1 MATASQIETWI
12 SEVEAQRQKVAL
24 GQSFIELWRD
34 GRRVRVEVNGLDGL
48 NSYLRTLRSEL
59 TEAQVA
65 EGITPTRRRRAISI
79 GYRN

>member
-1 MATASQIETWI
+1 MATAAQIETWI
-12 SEVEAQRQKVAL
+12 TEVEAQRQKVAL

>member
-1 MATASQIETWI
+1 MATATQIEAWI
-12 SEVEAQRQKVAL
+12 TEVEAQRQKVAL

>member
-12 SEVEAQRQKVAL
+12 TEVEAQRQKVAL

-48 NSYLRTLRSEL
+48 NSYLSTLRSEL

>member
-24 GQSFIELWRD
+24 GQSFIGLWRD

-48 NSYLRTLRSEL
+48 NSYLLTLRSEL

>member
-48 NSYLRTLRSEL
+48 NSYLLTLRSEL

>member
-1 MATASQIETWI
+1 MATATQIETWI
-12 SEVEAQRQKVAL
+12 TEVEAQRQKVAL